1 MNGNEFI
8 KGRFK
13 MKRVISKMV
22 KMYLISIHLSIYVFS
37 RPAFVLREGAGCG
50 GIRRRRRQEGLEG
63 TASHMLFFKLRIKR

>member
-8 KGRFK
+8 KGRFRMK
-13 MKRVISKMV
+13 MVISKMV
-22 KMYLISIHLSIYVFS
+22 KMYISIYLCFS

-63 TASHMLFFKLRIKR
+63 TASNTLFFKLLIK